1 MDKKV
6 TLPILEY
13 YDSRIKEWT
22 MALIDK
28 SLDDLGGIFTLKG
41 TVSSVEELNVL
52 PVEHLNAGD
61 VYLIGPL
68 ADNSYDEYVWTDAA
82 TWEFLGTT
90 KTDLSGYQ
98 DIQGL
103 YSGLDGS
110 GTPENP
116 AEGTI
121 LYELR
126 SVITEE
132 LRAEIENS
140 TDLEII

>member
-28 SLDDLGGIFTLKG
+28 SLDDLGGIFTLQG
-41 TVSSVEELNVL
+41 TVSSVEELNAL
-52 PVEHLNAGD
+52 PVELLSAGD

-68 ADNSYDEYVWTDAA
+68 ADNSYDEYVWTNEAA
-82 TWEFLGTT
+82 WEFLGTT
-90 KTDLSGYQ
+90 KTDTSGLQ

-103 YSGLDGS
+103 YSGVDGT
-110 GTPENP
+110 GTPDDP
-116 AEGTI
+116 AEGTV
-121 LYELR
+121 LYELE
-126 SVITEE
+126 TA
-132 LRAEIENS
+132 LRAEIEKS
-140 TDLEII
+140 TSLEII